1 MRMSSVEETGYEKF
15 ESLIYLQLRVSYR
28 ITVYKMLLQ
37 NRLA

>member
-15 ESLIYLQLRVSYR
+15 ASLIYQQLTVSYR
-28 ITVYKMLLQ
+28 ITVYQMLLQ